1 MQVSSPGRGEP
12 SCAPNFWT
20 FSPDHRAVTPTL
32 AERIGLRPPQL
43 SAKDRRA
50 LAGARA
56 AAICFVIQGA
66 LVLAASLAAGGVDMH
81 VLPAVAASLL
91 LAVTLICLY
100 ERLPR
105 SANHLMA
112 LAATLVVAELTFL
125 HESGEF
131 YAPLYL
137 GVAMFVSI
145 YFNRRQAVLQILV
158 VAALWALALART
170 HPPAEAAQMWIL
182 GAGTLMTV
190 AATTR
195 ALRDRLSRAAE
206 SVKSQRA
213 LLDAFFV
220 HAPAGFGFLD
230 EDLRHVRVNQSLAE
244 IMGHER
250 DEIEGRTLGEL
261 APMNGHILEPLARSV
276 LESGEAVLGIEIE
289 NSEGFWHLVSY
300 YPVPA
305 TTGLLGVAT
314 TVTDVTHMKDVERR
328 LEETNRRLTV
338 LATTDDLT
346 QLPNRRLLDEKLEL
360 ALARARRGGLAVAV
374 LNIDLDRFKEVN
386 DSLGHAYGD
395 RVLIEMARCLREGAR
410 ETDVVARVGGDEFVV
425 LLADLDVQEAPMLVK
440 TVVDRI
446 RARLSS
452 PFAIDAVELRTA
464 ACIGTAIFP
473 IDSRD
478 AEGLLAA
485 ADAAMYAG
493 KSVVPRVA

>member
-1 MQVSSPGRGEP
+1 M
-12 SCAPNFWT
+12 
-20 FSPDHRAVTPTL
+20 TPTL

-43 SAKDRRA
+43 SAKRRRA

-66 LVLAASLAAGGVDMH
+66 LVLAASVAAGGLDVH
-81 VLPAVAASLL
+81 VLTAVAASLL
-91 LAVTLICLY
+91 LAIALICLY

-105 SANHLMA
+105 SVNHLMA
-112 LAATLVVAELTFL
+112 LAGTLIVAELTFL
-125 HESGEF
+125 HESGEL

-145 YFNRRQAVLQILV
+145 YFNRRQAVFQILV
-158 VAALWALALART
+158 VASLWALALART
-170 HPPAEAAQMWIL
+170 HPGAEAAQLWIV

-190 AATTR
+190 AATIR

-206 SVKSQRA
+206 SAKSQRA

-230 EDLRHVRVNQSLAE
+230 GDLRHVRVNQALAE

-250 DEIEGRTLGEL
+250 DEIEGHTLGEL
-261 APMNGHILEPLARSV
+261 APMNGHLLEPHARSV

-289 NSEGFWHLVSY
+289 NAEGFWHLVNY

-305 TTGLLGVAT
+305 TTGLVGVAT
-314 TVTDVTHMKDVERR
+314 TVTDVTHLKDVEKL

-346 QLPNRRLLDEKLEL
+346 QLPNRRLLDEQLEL

-395 RVLIEMARCLREGAR
+395 RLLIEMARCLREGAR
-410 ETDVVARVGGDEFVV
+410 ETDVVARVGGDEFVI
-425 LLADLDVQEAPMLVK
+425 LLADLDVQEAPLLVQS
-440 TVVDRI
+440 VVDRI
-446 RARLSS
+446 REQLAIPLE
-452 PFAIDAVELRTA
+452 IDAVELRTA
-464 ACIGTAIFP
+464 ACIGAAIYP

-493 KSVVPRVA
+493 KSAVPRVA

>member
-1 MQVSSPGRGEP
+1 LPARGEP
-12 SCAPNFWT
+12 SSAPNFRT
-20 FSPDHRAVTPTL
+20 FSPDHRAVTPTF
-32 AERIGLRPPQL
+32 AERIGLRQPQL
-43 SAKDRRA
+43 PAKDRRA

-66 LVLAASLAAGGVDMH
+66 LVLAAALAARDVDLH
-81 VLPAVAASLL
+81 VLAAVAASLL
-91 LAVTLICLY
+91 LAVTLISLY

-112 LAATLVVAELTFL
+112 LAGTLVIAELTFL
-125 HESGEF
+125 HESGAL

-145 YFNRRQAVLQILV
+145 YFNRRQAVFQILV

-170 HPPAEAAQMWIL
+170 HPTAEAVQLWII
-182 GAGTLMTV
+182 GAGTLVTV
-190 AATTR
+190 AATIR

-206 SVKSQRA
+206 SAKSQRA

-230 EDLRHVRVNQSLAE
+230 EDLRHVRVNQALAE

-250 DEIEGRTLGEL
+250 HEIEGRTLQEL
-261 APMNGHILEPLARSV
+261 APMNGDVLVPLARKV
-276 LESGEAVLGIEIE
+276 LESGDAVLGIEIE
-289 NSEGFWHLVSY
+289 NAEGFWHLVNY

-314 TVTDVTHMKDVERR
+314 TVTDVTHLKDVERR

-346 QLPNRRLLDEKLEL
+346 QLPNRRLLDEQLEL
-360 ALARARRGGLAVAV
+360 ALARARRSGLAVAV

-395 RVLIEMARCLREGAR
+395 RLLIEMARCLREGAR
-410 ETDVVARVGGDEFVV
+410 DTDLVARVGGDEFVI
-425 LLADLDVQEAPMLVK
+425 LLADLDVQEAPLLVK
-440 TVVDRI
+440 AVVERI
-446 RARLSS
+446 RERLLT
-452 PFAIDAVELRTA
+452 PLAIDAVELRTA
-464 ACIGTAIFP
+464 ACIGTAIYP

-478 AEGLLAA
+478 AQGLLAA

-493 KSVVPRVA
+493 KSVMPRVA